1 VHCSAAVLC
10 EEEGEEEEEEEEEED
25 FGCLVTF
32 LFGTFVTLLAPL
44 GVLFVIKTL
53 EDEQ

>member
-1 VHCSAAVLC
+1 MLISQNLKKAN
-10 EEEGEEEEEEEEEED
+10 
-25 FGCLVTF
+25 F
-32 LFGTFVTLLAPL
+32 LAPL